1 MLFTFYGT
9 DIAHVRTAALKKLA
23 ELRGESGEAVTL
35 PSDES
40 SLSMLK
46 DALGATSLFG
56 GGGIYLLDT
65 PSESEVFFESVL
77 ALMPE
82 MNASSNTFVLI
93 EGSLKAGEIKKVE
106 KDSTKAEKHD
116 AGPKKEF
123 NVFGMSDALAS
134 RDKKTLW
141 ILLQDAWRDGRTTEE
156 LIGTLFWQMKVLR
169 LAEVA
174 KSAEEAGQKPF
185 VFDKAKRALK
195 NFKPGEISSLSRSLV
210 LLYHEGHGGT
220 RNIDHALES
229 WVLGL

>member
-1 MLFTFYGT
+1 MLYSFYGS
-9 DIAHVRTAALKKLA
+9 DIGRVRTSALKKLA
-23 ELRGESGEAVTL
+23 ELRSGGSEVTVL

-40 SLSMLK
+40 SQPMLK
-46 DALGATSLFG
+46 DALGAASLFG
-56 GGGIYLLDT
+56 EVGVYLLDT
-65 PSESEVFFESVL
+65 PSESEEYFESVF
-77 ALMPE
+77 ALVPD

-93 EGSLKAGEIKKVE
+93 EGALKAAVVKTLE
-106 KDSTKAEKHD
+106 KNSTKTEKYD

-156 LIGTLFWQMKVLR
+156 LIGTLSWQLKVLR

-174 KSAEEAGQKPF
+174 KSADEAGQKPF

-210 LLYHEGHGGT
+210 LLYHEGHGGA
-220 RNIDHALES
+220 RNIDHALEA

>member
-1 MLFTFYGT
+1 MLYSFYGS
-9 DIAHVRTAALKKLA
+9 DVGKVRTSALKKLA
-23 ELRGESGEAVTL
+23 ELRSDGEVTVV
-35 PSDES
+35 PSDAS
-40 SLSMLK
+40 SLPMLK

-56 GGGIYLLDT
+56 GGVIYLLDT
-65 PSESEVFFESVL
+65 PSESEDFFEAVL
-77 ALMPE
+77 EHLSE
-82 MNASSNTFVLI
+82 LKESQNTFVLI
-93 EGSLKAGEIKKVE
+93 EGPLKAGEAKKIE
-106 KDSTKAEKHD
+106 KDSTKSEKFD

-141 ILLQDAWRDGRTTEE
+141 ILLQEAWRDGRTTEE

-195 NFKPGEISSLSRSLV
+195 NFKPGEIASLSRSLI

-220 RNIDHALES
+220 RNIEHALEA